1 MVKSAMENDEE
12 SVRQKYYRDSPED
25 GLGDFFSSASV
36 LFTFFT
42 ELSSVSTEPA
52 LLLLPSVGD
61 ILSELLEPGLE
72 DVEYTTGASRLMSE
86 YLQSVK
92 GLRATSFSLINTGFS
107 LFAVKAVCA
116 DSL

>member
-1 MVKSAMENDEE
+1 MIKSAMENDEE
-12 SVRQKYYRDSPED
+12 SVRHKYHRDSPEHE
-25 GLGDFFSSASV
+25 LGDFLSSTSV

-61 ILSELLEPGLE
+61 ILSEFLEAGLE
-72 DVEYTTGASRLMSE
+72 DVEETTGVSRLMSE

-92 GLRATSFSLINTGFS
+92 GLRATSLSLINTGFS

-116 DSL
+116 DNL